1 MPRIRRTCIALHG
14 RNPENRNDRRKR
26 GGMVQMIDECF
37 VEGKTFN
44 LSTVSK
50 DCMILEYMEYEKGRE
65 SSNDD

>member
-1 MPRIRRTCIALHG
+1 MHG
-14 RNPENRNDRRKR
+14 RNPDNRNDRRKR

-50 DCMILEYMEYEKGRE
+50 DCMILEYMEYGE
-65 SSNDD
+65 D